1 MKRTRIER
9 ERNDPTTER
18 PRTLHC
24 LPKSDATAG
33 ELLHL
38 AAVLEQIAAMDALP
52 LALSR
57 PRRRGSRRC
66 AT

>member
-9 ERNDPTTER
+9 ERNKPTTER

-24 LPKSDATAG
+24 LQKSDVPAG
-33 ELLHL
+33 ELLRL

-52 LALSR
+52 LAPSR
-57 PRRRGSRRC
+57 PHQRKSRRC